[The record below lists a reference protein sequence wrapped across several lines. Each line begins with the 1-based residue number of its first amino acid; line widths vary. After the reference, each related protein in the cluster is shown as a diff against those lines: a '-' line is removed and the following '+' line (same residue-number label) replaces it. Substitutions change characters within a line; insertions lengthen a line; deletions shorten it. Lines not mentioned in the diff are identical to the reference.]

1 MFKDEEDKV
10 ELPGIQQ
17 LQLLGWEYVHG
28 SNLNPDSS
36 TERQYFKDVVLTG
49 RLNAA
54 VKRNNPWINDANL
67 RTITREF
74 THPKFATLMEANES
88 IWQTLISYQSVLQ
101 DIGKG
106 NRSHTVKVIDFDNP
120 ENNEFLCTNQF
131 KIEGPKQNI
140 IPDILLFVNGLP
152 LGVIECKSPYIT
164 NPMEAGINQLLRY
177 ANRRLPHEDEGAERL
192 FWYNQFMV
200 STHRDKAR
208 VGTISSRMEHFLE
221 WKDPYPLTMDQV
233 PAAASAQPIHEASND
248 PEAALLEVAEEQA
261 SYAGQ
266 ASSQE
271 ILIAGLFNKANF
283 LDLIQ
288 NFTVFEPVDG
298 RTIKKI
304 ARYQQFRAVHKTI
317 NRIKTGSTRKERGG
331 VIWHTQG
338 SGKSLTMVFL
348 ALKMRRDDELK
359 QYKLVFLTDRTQL
372 DSQLT
377 TTFQNTQGET
387 VYHAKS
393 VADLKELLQKDASDL
408 VTATIQKLQESD
420 DDFDFPE
427 LNASEKIIV
436 LADEAH
442 RTQYGA
448 LGVAINTALP
458 NAPKIAFTGT
468 PLIKSEKT
476 SNAFGSYIDTYT
488 IEQAVAD
495 GATVQILYE
504 GREAQTRVTGDSLD
518 ELFDEY
524 FKDRTKE
531 EQAEIKKKYGTQQAI
546 LEAPQRIRWVCIDLL
561 NHYKEHIQPNGFKA
575 MVVTSS
581 RRAAVLYKETLDEL
595 GAPPSECIIS
605 GSHNDAAFFTPYTDG
620 RKQKTA
626 IDDFKKPIA
635 ECPISIIVVK
645 DMLLTGFDAP
655 ICQVMYL
662 DRQLKEHSLLQ
673 AIARVNR
680 TYAGKSRG
688 FIVDYFGLS
697 DYLTEALEMF
707 SSEDVSGALK
717 DLKDEVPKL
726 QAMHTR
732 VMAHFKGLDTSDM
745 DTCILSLE
753 DDTKRQ
759 QFEIDFKK
767 FAKQMD
773 IIMPDVAAKPFLA
786 DLKFLGKVNHG
797 ARNLFRDEQLD
808 IAGCGEKVRQLIDE
822 HIRATGVNP
831 KIPPVD
837 LLAADFKKKL
847 NEHKSPRAKA
857 SEIEHAIKHHI
868 DVNLDEDPE
877 YYKTLSAKL
886 EALIEKHQEHWDEL
900 AQLLLNFRD
909 DIETDHRKQAD
920 DLGLSDVEYAFH
932 NILAAEIARITG
944 DGSMDEAAHDEVIA
958 VTKDLVSMLDE
969 ATAIV
974 DFFRKTDAIKNV
986 RRQIKRTLLDAN
998 NETLHD
1004 EGLRNAVMD
1013 RFMELAKVRFK

>member
-10 ELPGIQQ
+10 ELPAIQQ
-17 LQLLGWEYVHG
+17 LQSLGWEYVHG
-28 SNLNPDSS
+28 STLSPESS
-36 TERQYFKDVVLTG
+36 TERQYFKDVVLTE

-54 VKRNNPWINDANL
+54 VKRINPWINDSNL

-106 NRSHTVKVIDFDNP
+106 NRSHTVKVIDFENP

-164 NPMEAGINQLLRY
+164 NPMEAGINQLMRY
-177 ANRRLPHEDEGAERL
+177 ANRRQPHEDEGAEKL
-192 FWYNQFMV
+192 FWYNQVMV

-221 WKDPYPLTMDQV
+221 WKDPYPLTPKQV
-233 PAAASAQPIHEASND
+233 VTQQLPEASND
-248 PEAALLEVAEEQA
+248 LESELSEVAEGEA
-261 SYAGQ
+261 SYTGQ
-266 ASSQE
+266 ANSQE

-283 LDLIQ
+283 LDMVQ
-288 NFTVFEPVDG
+288 NFMVFEPVDG

-317 NRIKTGSTRKERGG
+317 NRIKNGTTRKERGG

-348 ALKMRRDDELK
+348 AMKMRRDEDLK
-359 QYKLVFLTDRTQL
+359 EYKLVFLTDRKQL
-372 DSQLT
+372 DTQLT
-377 TTFQNTQGET
+377 TTFQNAQGET

-393 VADLKELLQKDASDL
+393 VAHLKELLQKDASDL
-408 VTATIQKLQESD
+408 VTATIQKLQEGD

-427 LNASEKIIV
+427 LNASGKIIV

-448 LGVAINTALP
+448 LGVAINSALP

-468 PLIKSEKT
+468 PLIRSEKT

-504 GREAQTRVTGDSLD
+504 GREAETRVTGDSLD

-524 FKDRTKE
+524 FKDRSKE
-531 EQAEIKKKYGTQQAI
+531 EQAAIKKKYGTQQAI

-575 MVVTSS
+575 MIVTSS
-581 RRAAVLYKETLDEL
+581 RRAAVLYKETLDKLES
-595 GAPPSECIIS
+595 PPAECIIS
-605 GSHNDAAFFTPYTDG
+605 GSHNDAAFFTQYTDG
-620 RKQKTA
+620 QKQKKT
-626 IDDFKKPIA
+626 IEDFKKPIG

-707 SSEDVSGALK
+707 SSEDVAGALK

-726 QAMHTR
+726 QTMHTR
-732 VMAHFKGLDTSDM
+732 VMAHFKGLDTTDL
-745 DTCILSLE
+745 DECILSLE

-767 FAKQMD
+767 YAKQMD
-773 IIMPDVAAKPFLA
+773 IIMPDAAAKPYLA

-808 IAGCGEKVRQLIDE
+808 IAGCGEKVRKLIDE

-837 LLAADFKKKL
+837 LLATDFKKKL

-857 SEIEHAIKHHI
+857 SEVEHAIKHHI
-868 DVNLDEDPE
+868 DVNLEEDPE
-877 YYKTLSAKL
+877 YYKSLSAKL

-900 AQLLLNFRD
+900 VQLLLNFRD
-909 DIETDHRKQAD
+909 DIETDHRKNAD
-920 DLGLSDVEYAFH
+920 ELGLSDVEYAFH
-932 NILAAEIARITG
+932 NILAAEITRIT
-944 DGSMDEAAHDEVIA
+944 DDESIDEATHDEVIG
-958 VTKDLVSMLDE
+958 VTKNLVTMLDE

-974 DFFRKTDAIKNV
+974 DFFKKSDEIKNV
-986 RRQIKRTLLDAN
+986 RKQIKRTLLDADS
-998 NETLHD
+998 EILHD
-1004 EGLRNAVMD
+1004 GGLRNAVMD
-1013 RFMELAKVRFK
+1013 RFMELAQVRFK

>member
-10 ELPGIQQ
+10 ELPAIQQ
-17 LQLLGWEYVHG
+17 LQSLGWKYVQG
-28 SNLNPDSS
+28 AALSPESS
-36 TERQYFKDVVLTG
+36 AERQYYKDVVLTE
-49 RLNAA
+49 RLNSA
-54 VKRNNPWINDANL
+54 VKRMNPWINESNL

-74 THPKFATLMEANES
+74 THPKVATLMEANES

-106 NRSHTVKVIDFDNP
+106 NRSHTVKVIDFENA

-140 IPDILLFVNGLP
+140 CPDILLFVNGLP
-152 LGVIECKSPYIT
+152 LAVIECKSPYIT
-164 NPMEAGINQLLRY
+164 NPMESGINQLLRY
-177 ANRRLPHEDEGAERL
+177 ANRRQPHEDEGAERL
-192 FWYNQFMV
+192 FWYNQMMI

-221 WKDPYPLTMDQV
+221 WKDPYPLTIDQV
-233 PAAASAQPIHEASND
+233 VTWQQPEASND
-248 PEAALLEVAEEQA
+248 PEAGESKVAEGKA
-261 SYAGQ
+261 AYSGQ
-266 ASSQE
+266 ANSQE
-271 ILIAGLFNKANF
+271 ILLAGLFQKKNF
-283 LDLIQ
+283 LDMVQ
-288 NFTVFEPVDG
+288 NFTVFEQVDG

-317 NRIKTGSTRKERGG
+317 NRIKTGSNRKERGG

-348 ALKMRRDDELK
+348 AMKMRRDEKLK
-359 QYKLVFLTDRTQL
+359 EYKLVFLTDRKQL
-372 DSQLT
+372 DTQLT
-377 TTFQNTQGET
+377 TTFQMTQGET

-393 VADLKELLQKDASDL
+393 VADLKDLLKKDASDL
-408 VTATIQKLQESD
+408 ITATIQKLQESD

-448 LGVAINTALP
+448 LGVAINSALP

-504 GREAQTRVTGDSLD
+504 GREAQTKVTGDSLD
-518 ELFDEY
+518 ELFDQY
-524 FKDRTKE
+524 FKDKTKE
-531 EQAEIKKKYGTQQAI
+531 EQAEIKRKYGTQQAI

-561 NHYKEHIQPNGFKA
+561 EHYKTHIQPNGFKA
-575 MVVTSS
+575 MIVTSS

-605 GSHNDAAFFTPYTDG
+605 GSHNDSAFFTKYTDG
-620 RKQKTA
+620 KKQKTA
-626 IDDFKKPIA
+626 IEDFKKPIS
-635 ECPISIIVVK
+635 ESPISIIVVK

-662 DRQLKEHSLLQ
+662 DRQLKEHTLLQ

-680 TYAGKSRG
+680 TYAGKFRG
-688 FIVDYFGLS
+688 FIVDYYGLS

-707 SSEDVSGALK
+707 STEDVSGALK
-717 DLKDEVPKL
+717 DLKDEIPKL

-732 VMAHFKGLDTSDM
+732 VVAHFKGLDATDL
-745 DTCILSLE
+745 DECILSLE

-773 IIMPDVAAKPFLA
+773 IIMPDVAAKPYLA
-786 DLKFLGKVNHG
+786 DLKFLGKVIHG

-837 LLAADFKKKL
+837 LLAKDFKKKL

-857 SEIEHAIKHHI
+857 SEVEHAIKHHI
-868 DVNLDEDPE
+868 DVNLEEDPE
-877 YYKTLSAKL
+877 YYKSLSAKL

-900 AQLLLNFRD
+900 VQLLLNFRD
-909 DIETDHRKQAD
+909 DIEADHRKQAE

-932 NILAAEIARITG
+932 NILAAEITRIAG
-944 DGSMDEAAHDEVIA
+944 DESIDEATHDEVIV
-958 VTKDLVSMLDE
+958 VTKNLVTMLNE

-974 DFFRKTDAIKNV
+974 DFFKKADEVKNV
-986 RRQIKRTLLDAN
+986 RKQIKRTLLHAK
-998 NETLHD
+998 NEILHD
-1004 EGLRNAVMD
+1004 GGLRQAVMD
-1013 RFMELAKVRFK
+1013 RFMELAQVKFK

>member
-1 MFKDEEDKV
+1 MDKDEYDKV
-10 ELPGIQQ
+10 ELPALEQLQQ
-17 LQLLGWEYVHG
+17 LGWQYIHG
-28 SNLNPDSS
+28 SKLSPESS
-36 TERQYFKDVVLTG
+36 DERGYYRDVILDKRLT
-49 RLNAA
+49 AA
-54 VKRNNPWINDANL
+54 VKRINPWISDENL
-67 RTITREF
+67 RKIVREI
-74 THPKFATLMEANES
+74 THPHYATPMEANLGL
-88 IWQTLISYQSVLQ
+88 WQTLVQYQSVEQ
-101 DIGKG
+101 DLGKG
-106 NRSHTVKVIDFDNP
+106 RKGQTVKIIDF
-120 ENNEFLCTNQF
+120 ENLEANEFLCTNQF

-164 NPMEAGINQLLRY
+164 NPMEAGINQLMRY
-177 ANRRLPHEDEGAERL
+177 ANRRQPHEDEGAERL
-192 FWYNQFMV
+192 FWYNQMMV

-221 WKDPYPLTMDQV
+221 WKDPYPLTTDQV
-233 PAAASAQPIHEASND
+233 VTQQLPDASNG
-248 PEAALLEVAEEQA
+248 PEVEESLVAEGEAA
-261 SYAGQ
+261 YTGQ
-266 ASSQE
+266 ANSQE
-271 ILIAGLFNKANF
+271 ILIAGLFQKQNF
-283 LDLIQ
+283 LDMVQ

-348 ALKMRRDDELK
+348 AMKMRRDEELK
-359 QYKLVFLTDRTQL
+359 EYKLVFLTDRKQL
-372 DSQLT
+372 DTQLT
-377 TTFQNTQGET
+377 TTFQNAQGET

-393 VADLKELLQKDASDL
+393 VAHLKELLQKDASDL
-408 VTATIQKLQESD
+408 VTATIQKLQEGD

-427 LNASEKIIV
+427 LNASDKIIV

-448 LGVAINTALP
+448 LGVAINSALP

-504 GREAQTRVTGDSLD
+504 GREAETKVTGDSLD

-531 EQAEIKKKYGTQQAI
+531 EQAAIKKKYGTQQAI

-561 NHYKEHIQPNGFKA
+561 EHYREHIQPNGFKA
-575 MVVTSS
+575 MIVTSS
-581 RRAAVLYKETLDEL
+581 RRAAVNYKETLDEL

-605 GSHNDAAFFTPYTDG
+605 GSHNDAAFFTKYTDG
-620 RKQKTA
+620 KKQKTA
-626 IDDFKKPIA
+626 IEEFKRPIT

-662 DRQLKEHSLLQ
+662 DRQLKEHTLLQ

-688 FIVDYFGLS
+688 FIVDYYGLS

-707 SSEDVSGALK
+707 SSQDVSGALK

-726 QAMHTR
+726 QSMHTR
-732 VMAHFKGLDTSDM
+732 VMAHFKGLDTTDI
-745 DTCILSLE
+745 DECILSLE

-773 IIMPDVAAKPFLA
+773 IIMPDVGAKPYLA

-857 SEIEHAIKHHI
+857 SEVEHAIKHHI
-868 DVNLDEDPE
+868 DVNLEEDPE
-877 YYKTLSAKL
+877 YYKSLSAKL

-900 AQLLLNFRD
+900 VQLLLNFRD
-909 DIETDHRKQAD
+909 DIETDHRKQAE

-932 NILAAEIARITG
+932 NILAAEITRITG
-944 DGSMDEAAHDEVIA
+944 DESIDEATHDEVIA
-958 VTKDLVSMLDE
+958 VTKSLVSMLDE

-974 DFFRKTDAIKNV
+974 DFFKKADEVKNV
-986 RRQIKRTLLDAN
+986 RKQIKRTLLDADS
-998 NETLHD
+998 EVLHD
-1004 EGLRNAVMD
+1004 SGLRNAVMD
-1013 RFMELAKVRFK
+1013 RFMELAQVRFK